1 MANASKKQ
9 GSKEAKPQRKNSA
22 KNKISKKKMFDY
34 SHMSMINAVKAV
46 HSGMLVL
53 QASNTFKVPRSTLHD
68 KLSGRS
74 SIDAQR
80 IAPDPVLGIEIETV
94 LEDWLL
100 ETCKMGIPM
109 NKENLIISVKQIIQ
123 AENLN
128 IPYFMNNMP
137 GKGWFQRFMKRHPR
151 LSQKKENT

>member
-1 MANASKKQ
+1 MASSSKKQ
-9 GSKEAKPQRKNSA
+9 KLHRKNSV
-22 KNKISKKKMFDY
+22 KNKIIKKKCNY
-34 SHMSMINAVKAV
+34 SHNSMINAVKAV
-46 HSGMLVL
+46 HSGMPVL
-53 QASNTFKVPRSTLHD
+53 QASNTFNVSRSTLD
-68 KLSGRS
+68 VKLSGLS

-80 IAPDPVLGIEIETV
+80 IASDPALGIEKETV

-109 NKENLIISVKQIIQ
+109 NKENL
-123 AENLN
+123 N
-128 IPYFMNNMP
+128 IPYFKNNMK